1 MFHKA
6 VLHLTFCLIIGV
18 NVVFSA
24 PNATTLASPTNGS
37 EFGAQKVSVGN
48 YYYYLCSP
56 NPCQVYFFLRNYSI
70 CIILKIY
77 LFITRTEGI
86 VLLMVIV
93 LVAAVSMDFLDLT
106 VKHVKIYVH

>member
-56 NPCQVYFFLRNYSI
+56 NPCQVYFKKLFH
-70 CIILKIY
+70 IY
-77 LFITRTEGI
+77 HFKNLFIYNQNGGYCTTNGY
-86 VLLMVIV
+86 
-93 LVAAVSMDFLDLT
+93 SFSCSCQYGFSGPYCQT
-106 VKHVKIYVH
+106 C